1 MVRAAL
7 RNPYLV
13 MVGILAIVLLG
24 ITVLLRIPADILPI
38 FKTPAVQILTLY
50 PGMPTEVMERDITNR
65 IERWTSQANGIA
77 LQTSKSLLGVSVV
90 RDFFRPDINP
100 NTALSQVSSLA
111 ISDLYYMPPG
121 TIPPMVMPFDPT
133 ATIPLALVTVSGK
146 TMNETKLYD
155 IAYFNIRNMLSGIT
169 GTIAPAVFG
178 GRIRRILVY
187 VDPNKLAARGL
198 SAMDVVNGLRQWNTL
213 IPTGD
218 AKLGATDYMIVTNG
232 MVPAVAQINDFPLK
246 VVDGSPVF
254 VKDIGRAEDTHEIQ
268 TNVVHINGRR
278 QVYIPIYR
286 QPGANTIQVV
296 EGVKK
301 ALAGIQARIP
311 KGVDLKVIFDQSVY
325 VRHSL
330 GSLEKE
336 VILGAMLAALMVLL
350 FLGSARFTVVVFL
363 TIPLSILAAFIGL
376 YATGNTLNM
385 MTLGGLALAVGR
397 LVDDS
402 IVVLENTVRHLR
414 MGKPAL
420 AAAKDAAEEVAMPV
434 IVSTITTVVVFFPVV
449 FISGLGRFLFSPLA
463 LSVAFAMAASYVL
476 ALTLIPAYS
485 SRFLHPEKEEA
496 PSTHRRALLVA
507 LSSKLENLKDFYE
520 RWLRRALARKKTV
533 LATAGLVFVGAL
545 ALYPL
550 LGKELFPPIDA
561 GQFTILIH
569 GPSGMRIEL
578 SEDLAAKVEG
588 AVRKVIPPHELN
600 TIVTNTGVLYDW
612 PAAYTPNAGPMD
624 SFMNVQLAEDHKAS
638 AQEYVRRLRKALP
651 EQFPGVGFAFD
662 TGGLLSAA
670 LNYGLPSPIDIQ
682 VSGNSLE
689 VAQGIARK
697 IQAQVQ
703 QVPGTADV
711 RIQEK
716 LDYPVLNIDVDRVK
730 AAYLGLT
737 QESVVKNIETAINS
751 SVNFLPA
758 FWIDQN
764 NGNHYFLGAQ
774 YPEDLIRN
782 IATLENIP
790 LTDPALD
797 GKAGQEVTLV
807 KNVAK
812 ITRGVAPVEV
822 QHRAITRVTDVY
834 SNVSGRDIGSVA
846 SDIEKRLAHV
856 TLPSGYHVAMR
867 GEVQSMTES
876 FSGLGFGLLMAI
888 ALVYLVM
895 VAQFRSFLD
904 PLIILFAVPL
914 GIVGVVVILLLTG
927 TAVNIQSYIGTIF
940 MVGIAVS
947 NSILLVEFA
956 NRLRTEGMPV
966 YEAAVRAG
974 GIRLRPILMTSCAA
988 IVGLLP
994 MAFHIG
1000 TGSEANIPLARAV
1013 IGGLAASTVL
1023 TLFVVPSLYVTL
1035 KSRGNKSEG
1044 VTPSV

>member
-13 MVGILAIVLLG
+13 VVGILAIVLLG

-50 PGMPTEVMERDITNR
+50 PGMPTDVMERDITNR

-90 RDFFRPDINP
+90 RDFFRSDIDP

-133 ATIPLALVTVSGK
+133 ATIPLALVTVSSK
-146 TMNETKLYD
+146 TMGETGLYD

-198 SAMDVVNGLRQWNTL
+198 SPMDVANGLGKWNTL

-218 AKLGATDYMIVTNG
+218 AKLGPTDYMIVTNG
-232 MVPAVAQINDFPLK
+232 MVPTVDQINDFPLK

-254 VKDIGRAEDTHEIQ
+254 VKDIGQAEDTHQIQ

-286 QPGANTIQVV
+286 QPGANTIQVA

-311 KGVDLKVIFDQSVY
+311 QGVDLKVIFDQSVY

-330 GSLEKE
+330 ASLEKE

-350 FLGSARFTVVVFL
+350 FLGSARFTVVIFL

-496 PSTHRRALLVA
+496 SSTHGRSLLAV
-507 LSSKLENLKDFYE
+507 LSSKLENLKDIYE

-533 LATAGLVFVGAL
+533 LATAGLAFVGAL

-578 SEDLAAKVEG
+578 SEDLAAKVEA
-588 AVRKVIPPHELN
+588 AVRKVIPPRELN

-624 SFMNVQLAEDHKAS
+624 SSMNVQLTENHKAS
-638 AQEYVRRLRKALP
+638 AQEYVRRLRKVLP
-651 EQFPGVGFAFD
+651 GQFPGVGFAFD

-703 QVPGTADV
+703 EVPGAVDV
-711 RIQEK
+711 RIPEK

-737 QESVVKNIETAINS
+737 QEDVVKNIETAINS

-774 YPEDLIRN
+774 YPESLIQD

-790 LTDPALD
+790 LTDPAPD
-797 GKAGQEVTLV
+797 GKEGQDVTLV
-807 KNVAK
+807 KNIAK
-812 ITRGVAPVEV
+812 ITRGVAPVQVE
-822 QHRAITRVTDVY
+822 HRAITRVTDVY
-834 SNVSGRDIGSVA
+834 ANVSARDIGSIA

-867 GEVQSMTES
+867 GEVQSMRES
-876 FSGLGFGLLMAI
+876 FSGLGFGLLMAV

-927 TAVNIQSYIGTIF
+927 TTVNIQSYIGTIF

-956 NRLRTEGMPV
+956 NRLRTEGIPV

-1023 TLFVVPSLYVTL
+1023 TLFVVPALYIAL
-1035 KSRGNKSEG
+1035 KSRGDKSEG